1 MSQGSYTDHVNR
13 ETEISH
19 DTVNDYIPG
28 RSLLAEMT
36 DLKDQ
41 MTALKAAMVQLVELQ
56 QELAQKVEAALN
68 FRNSAV
74 EETHHASQN

>member
-1 MSQGSYTDHVNR
+1 MS
-13 ETEISH
+13 
-19 DTVNDYIPG
+19 DTTNDYIPG

-36 DLKDQ
+36 
-41 MTALKAAMVQLVELQ
+41 ALKAAMLQLVELQ

-74 EETHHASQN
+74 EETHASQN